1 MVRDLTKERLVAN
14 SSLTD
19 EGYVVFFGDNDKL
32 RCSLS
37 VERLKILWNDSFF
50 YQSWLTSFI
59 PTKNGVY
66 IGKNDRNL
74 DLIIEYMNGRP
85 IYLDLKSKKE
95 LEELKEDFEY
105 YQVEIPDQLINKL
118 NTFSD
123 DNDDSNGPID
133 DITYT
138 RKEAMNID
146 NKMDSLTSNVSQV
159 LLKLDQL
166 TKDNIRLRNKNDEMM
181 NKVQTVLSDNDELK
195 KVIQQQN
202 NEIINE
208 VQKLS
213 NDNDELKKVIQQQN
227 NEINRIKNS
236 IEYIKDGNDN
246 QKNSLSIIKQDMN
259 QFKDINDNINKI
271 INDNKQMKEDINEVK
286 KNTSNLSNNNI
297 PSNSNVLNNNNNN
310 NNNNIPSN
318 SNVLNNNNNNI
329 SNNNNN
335 ISNNN
340 NNISNNNNNISNNN
354 NVNVIQKT
362 ESTANKVNK
371 NVNNTSNNNAKDT
384 NSSNEIKTNN
394 SLESTNLHNQMNNL
408 LKPYVITKSIN
419 FIDSIILNGNNEY
432 INILNEWL
440 GKEKQWK
447 LLFRA
452 SEHEFKASEFHKY
465 CDHKCPT
472 ITIIKNL
479 GHNKIINIFG
489 GYTTQYWESR
499 SENFWKYDSGSFL
512 FTLSNE
518 HDILP
523 TKYDILDPFNALY
536 CVKNCGPHFMDICIS
551 DDCYYNKNSYIN
563 GTTNIYSHS
572 LTPQFRS
579 LFVNTS
585 GPKQKNSFIVDEYEV
600 YELIPNPHLY
610 LPNSILINEEMG
622 IELSKWFEGN
632 KEWKLLYRCS
642 DEKRSVKKWHEKCD
656 DKESLV
662 IIQGKGKDGQS
673 YIFGGYTSVGWGKNH
688 IDDTDEESEGV
699 GWRKDSKAFLFS
711 LTNPH
716 GYNYTKLDINPENSI
731 NALLCNNSDY
741 ELSFCCGIYLR
752 TLIDRDRFLNG
763 RTNVLCKKNPVYIS
777 PYLELGN
784 SFFANSNERDKP
796 NIFDLIDFEVFTSQ

>member
-1 MVRDLTKERLVAN
+1 MVRDLEKEKLVAN

-37 VERLKILWNDSFF
+37 VDRLKILWNDSFF
-50 YQSWLTSFI
+50 YQSWLTSVI
-59 PTKNGVY
+59 PTKNAVY

-95 LEELKEDFEY
+95 LEELKDDFDY
-105 YQVEIPDQLINKL
+105 YLVEAPDQLINKL

-146 NKMDSLTSNVSQV
+146 NKMDSLTSNMSQV

-166 TKDNIRLRNKNDEMM
+166 TKDNIQLRNKNDE
-181 NKVQTVLSDNDELK
+181 
-195 KVIQQQN
+195 
-202 NEIINE
+202 IINK

-246 QKNSLSIIKQDMN
+246 QKNSISIIKQDMN

-271 INDNKQMKEDINEVK
+271 INDNKQLKEDMKEIK
-286 KNTSNLSNNNI
+286 KNTSNLSNNNNI
-297 PSNSNVLNNNNNN
+297 PSNNNVLNNNNN
-310 NNNNIPSN
+310 I
-318 SNVLNNNNNNI
+318 LNNNNNI

-340 NNISNNNNNISNNN
+340 NNISNNNNNILNNNNNIPNNN

-362 ESTANKVNK
+362 ESTANKVNQI
-371 NVNNTSNNNAKDT
+371 VNNNANNNAKDIYT
-384 NSSNEIKTNN
+384 SNGIKTNN
-394 SLESTNLHNQMNNL
+394 SLESSNLHNQMNNL

-419 FIDSIILNGNNEY
+419 FMDSNILNGNSNY
-432 INILNEWL
+432 IYILNEWL

-452 SEHEFKASEFHKY
+452 SEHKYKASEFHKY
-465 CDHKCPT
+465 CDTKCPT
-472 ITIIKNL
+472 VTIIKHI
-479 GHNKIINIFG
+479 GHDNKINIFG
-489 GYTTQYWESR
+489 GYTTQYWESQ
-499 SENFWKYDSGSFL
+499 SDDCLKYDSGSFL

-518 HDILP
+518 HDIPP
-523 TKYDILDPFNALY
+523 TKYDILEHDCALF
-536 CVKNCGPHFMDICIS
+536 CRRNMVLILWICP
-551 DDCYYNKNSYIN
+551 NRF
-563 GTTNIYSHS
+563 T
-572 LTPQFRS
+572 
-579 LFVNTS
+579 
-585 GPKQKNSFIVDEYEV
+585 VDEYEV
-600 YELIPNPHLY
+600 YGLIPNPDLY

-642 DEKRSVKKWHEKCD
+642 DENRSVKKWHDKCD
-656 DKESLV
+656 EKESLV
-662 IIQGKGKDGQS
+662 IIHGKGKDGQS

-688 IDDTDEESEGV
+688 TDMEKPLKKGM
-699 GWRKDSKAFLFS
+699 RYRADSKAFLFS
-711 LTNPH
+711 LINPH
-716 GYNYTKLDINPENSI
+716 GHNYTKLNINPKYTHS
-731 NALLCNNSDY
+731 ALLSNDSIL
-741 ELSFCCGIYLR
+741 ELTFRCGIYLQSQ
-752 TLIDRDRFLNG
+752 IDKDRFTNG
-763 RTNVLCKKNPVYIS
+763 RIDLLCKKKLIYVS
-777 PYLELGN
+777 PYPKLGN
-784 SFFANSNERDKP
+784 SFFVNTNQPDKRNE
-796 NIFDLIDFEVFTSQ
+796 FFLIDFEVFTSQ